1 MYGLFS
7 MKNNYTSKWV
17 LQRITAILLIPL
29 TIWFVYQCVSFQ
41 DFQFQQMES
50 FFESYVNSFLFLS
63 MMITMV
69 IHAKLGCET
78 IVIDYVNS
86 LNLQKLLK
94 GLINIIT
101 ILTLFLVVVAIF
113 KLNIMQ

>member
-1 MYGLFS
+1 

-17 LQRITAILLIPL
+17 LQRVTAILLIPL

-41 DFQFQQMES
+41 DFQYQEMKS
-50 FFESYVNSFLFLS
+50 FFGSYVNSSLFLS
-63 MMITMV
+63 MMIAMV

-78 IVIDYVNS
+78 IVIDYVGS

-94 GLINIIT
+94 RLINIIT
-101 ILTLFLVVVAIF
+101 ILTLFLVVGAIF
-113 KLNIMQ
+113 KLSIMQ

>member
-1 MYGLFS
+1 

-17 LQRITAILLIPL
+17 LQRVTAILLIPL

-41 DFQFQQMES
+41 DFQYQEMKS
-50 FFESYVNSFLFLS
+50 FFGSYVNSSLFLS
-63 MMITMV
+63 MMIAMV

>member
-1 MYGLFS
+1 

-17 LQRITAILLIPL
+17 LQRVTAILLIPL

-41 DFQFQQMES
+41 DFQFQQMEF

-63 MMITMV
+63 MMIAMV

-78 IVIDYVNS
+78 IVIDYVGS

-94 GLINIIT
+94 RLINIIT

>member
-1 MYGLFS
+1 

-17 LQRITAILLIPL
+17 WQRITAIFLIPL

-41 DFQFQQMES
+41 NSEFQQMKL
-50 FFESYVNSFLFLS
+50 FFESYINSFLFLS
-63 MMITMV
+63 MMIAML

-86 LNLQKLLK
+86 LNLQKILK

-101 ILTLFLVVVAIF
+101 VSTLFLVVGAIF
-113 KLNIMQ
+113 KLSIMQ

>member
-41 DFQFQQMES
+41 DFQFQQMKF

-78 IVIDYVNS
+78 VVIDYVNS

-101 ILTLFLVVVAIF
+101 VSTLFLVVGAIF
-113 KLNIMQ
+113 KLSIMQ

>member
-1 MYGLFS
+1 MTNY
-7 MKNNYTSKWV
+7 YTSKWV
-17 LQRITAILLIPL
+17 LQRITAFFLIPL
-29 TIWFVYQCVSFQ
+29 TFWFVYQCVSFQ
-41 DFQFQQMES
+41 EFQFQQMKV

-63 MMITMV
+63 MMIAML

-86 LNLQKLLK
+86 LNLQKILK

-101 ILTLFLVVVAIF
+101 VSTLFLVVGAIF
-113 KLNIMQ
+113 KLSIMQ

>member
-1 MYGLFS
+1 
-7 MKNNYTSKWV
+7 MKENYPSKWI
-17 LQRITAILLIPL
+17 LQRITAFFLIPL
-29 TIWFVYQCVSFQ
+29 TFWFVYQCVSFQ
-41 DFQFQQMES
+41 EFQFQQMKI

-63 MMITMV
+63 MMIAML

-86 LNLQKLLK
+86 LNLQKILK
-94 GLINIIT
+94 LSINIVT
-101 ILTLFLVVVAIF
+101 TSTLFLVVGAIF

>member
-1 MYGLFS
+1 

-41 DFQFQQMES
+41 DFQFQQMEF

-63 MMITMV
+63 MMIAMV

-101 ILTLFLVVVAIF
+101 ILTLFLVIVAIF

>member
-1 MYGLFS
+1 

-50 FFESYVNSFLFLS
+50 FFESYFNSFLFLS
-63 MMITMV
+63 MMIAMV

-86 LNLQKLLK
+86 LNLQKILK
-94 GLINIIT
+94 SLINITT
-101 ILTLFLVVVAIF
+101 ILTLFLVVGAIF

>member
-41 DFQFQQMES
+41 DFQFQQMEF

-63 MMITMV
+63 MMIAMV

-86 LNLQKLLK
+86 LNLQKILK
-94 GLINIIT
+94 SLINITT
-101 ILTLFLVVVAIF
+101 ILTLFLVVGAIF

>member
-1 MYGLFS
+1 

-17 LQRITAILLIPL
+17 LQRITAIFLIPL
-29 TIWFVYQCVSFQ
+29 TFWFVYQCVSFQ
-41 DFQFQQMES
+41 EFQFQQMKS

-63 MMITMV
+63 MMVAMLV
-69 IHAKLGCET
+69 HAKLGCET

-86 LNLQKLLK
+86 INLQKILK
-94 GLINIIT
+94 LLINIIT
-101 ILTLFLVVVAIF
+101 TLALFLVIGAIF